1 MSHLLEKHGTVD
13 AVFCVNDQMA
23 LGVLQALEMHN
34 LAGKVLVA
42 GYDNTE
48 AVRGELRMGRIHATV
63 EQHPE
68 LMGRIGVTRAHQAMQ
83 GQKIPTYQETP
94 LDLITHDSFGKRIA
108 LSLSEQANPFF
119 AALLK
124 SVQAHAELHGIELIV
139 ADAANDDAQQ
149 LIAIRDF
156 VNKAVDFLIINPT
169 NSQAVRPGI
178 ELANRDHIPV
188 ITVDREGDGG
198 QVLTHIASDN
208 VAGGRL
214 AAEYIVRAL
223 NHGGTLAE
231 FEGIPGTSANY
242 ERGRGFNEVIAQ
254 HKDLRITAREVA
266 NFNRDEAY
274 HIMKR
279 LLAQQQS
286 FAAIFA
292 HNDTM
297 ILGVMDALQQTKLAQ
312 YPILVG
318 FDAIPEARQAVQ
330 DGKIAATIAQK
341 PEQMGI
347 LAVDMALKSLRGE
360 SVPAFIPV
368 ELERVEGSRSP

>member
-1 MSHLLEKHGTVD
+1 
-13 AVFCVNDQMA
+13 MA